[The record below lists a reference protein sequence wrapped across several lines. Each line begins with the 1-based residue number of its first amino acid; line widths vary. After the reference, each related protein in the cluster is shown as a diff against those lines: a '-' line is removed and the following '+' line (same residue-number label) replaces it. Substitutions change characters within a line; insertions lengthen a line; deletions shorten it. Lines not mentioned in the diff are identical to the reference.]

1 MYILQCV
8 SWCFHTNTEL
18 CKRTKNVHLLRFDVG
33 ITSTFLC
40 KLITLKR
47 VNEALNMAKYRYS
60 SDLLYLLSHS
70 TQSRETKAKAN
81 K

>member
-8 SWCFHTNTEL
+8 SWYFQTNTEL
-18 CKRTKNVHLLRFDVG
+18 CERTKNVHLSRFDVG

-40 KLITLKR
+40 KLMTLKR
-47 VNEALNMAKYRYS
+47 ANEALNMAKHHYS
-60 SDLLYLLSHS
+60 SDLLYLLNHS
-70 TQSRETKAKAN
+70 TQSHETKAKAN